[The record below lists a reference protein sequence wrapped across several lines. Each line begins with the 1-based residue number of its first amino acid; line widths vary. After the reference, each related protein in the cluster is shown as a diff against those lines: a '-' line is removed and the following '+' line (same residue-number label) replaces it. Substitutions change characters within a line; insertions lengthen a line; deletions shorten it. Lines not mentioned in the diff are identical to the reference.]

1 MVQYSIGIHI
11 YFQVMGHNKSKM
23 QGLLLPA
30 QSGKTSKAIAVI
42 KQRFETISQ
51 LQEKTDINIWIS
63 ANNKLLVK
71 QTETRMHNEL
81 CSSDDDSDDGNDS
94 DAIIQGEVF
103 SWISG
108 SKKNNVSVDALTLQ
122 ILKGKVEMI
131 VMCSNAIRIRYLV
144 QLLESLD
151 EFGALFLKKV
161 NIWIDEA
168 DQSIRLWSKY
178 SRVLN
183 MPMIQHVTL
192 VSATMETIFKHPS
205 IQGSLRVMKY
215 PTTYPKC
222 YRRLIDAE
230 CIEMDVGAS
239 NPSDYVLRVLT
250 AHPKLIQPGMRAF
263 IPGDVSKQSHEAISE
278 LLQGHGFAV
287 IILNGTHKELR
298 IPGEKTIDL
307 STYLT
312 VDDDEKS
319 DPIEFNTILSRMY
332 VGNRLDRF
340 PLAITGF
347 ICVERGITFQCAPD
361 RTHNGFLFDYGIIP
375 PIADKAEAYQAMAR
389 LFGNIGDFPTYKP
402 CQIYSNSA
410 TFKKVRIQEE
420 IAVNLARIMHESGRE
435 EATIA
440 DLKMAS
446 DVAVDI
452 NTYRIYDQ
460 EAHVREVCKIL
471 GHTYRSAKKNS
482 DGFKGAS
489 FRVKAKAVSLYDAV
503 KNVPKAQGS
512 SSGGTE
518 SRRCYPCYVDTSD
531 NTTLRFVVI
540 IRPGEEDKMKECD
553 AKFPSLRI

>member
-1 MVQYSIGIHI
+1 
-11 YFQVMGHNKSKM
+11 MGHNKSKM

-71 QTETRMHNEL
+71 QTESRMHNEL
-81 CSSDDDSDDGNDS
+81 CSSDDDSDNENDS
-94 DAIIQGEVF
+94 DAIIQGDVF

-108 SKKNNVSVDALTLQ
+108 SKKNNVSVDKLTID

-144 QLLESLD
+144 QLLENLD
-151 EFGALFLKKV
+151 EFGAMFLKKI

-178 SRVLN
+178 AHVLN
-183 MPMIQHVTL
+183 MSMIQHVTL

-205 IQGSLRVMKY
+205 IKGSLRVMKY
-215 PTTYPKC
+215 PTTYPEC
-222 YRRLIDAE
+222 YRRLKDAD

-239 NPSDYVLRVLT
+239 GPSEYVRHVLK

-263 IPGDVSKQSHEAISE
+263 IPGDASKQSHEAIST
-278 LLQGHGFAV
+278 LLQENGFAV

-298 IPGEKTIDL
+298 IPGERVIDL
-307 STYLT
+307 SLYLS
-312 VDDDEKS
+312 VDDDEKTE
-319 DPIEFNTILSRMY
+319 PIEFNTILSRMY

-347 ICVERGITFQCAPD
+347 ICVERGITFQCAAD
-361 RTHNGFLFDYGIIP
+361 STHNGFLFDYGIIP

-389 LFGNIGDFPTYKP
+389 LFGNIGHFPTYKP

-410 TFKKVRIQEE
+410 TFKKVRNQEE

-440 DLKMAS
+440 D
-446 DVAVDI
+446 
-452 NTYRIYDQ
+452 
-460 EAHVREVCKIL
+460 
-471 GHTYRSAKKNS
+471 
-482 DGFKGAS
+482 
-489 FRVKAKAVSLYDAV
+489 VKAAAEYESEKEWLPFGDEFADRNEANKLLRKNECNRNLAPTTEASIKKYMKNGFEMSTTTKALDVLSYDKV
-503 KNVPKAQGS
+503 KAELSRWSKLSAFDIKATTTRAGRMFICYKDLS
-512 SSGGTE
+512 DPE
-518 SRRCYPCYVDTSD
+518 SIMYIVRG
-531 NTTLRFVVI
+531 VV
-540 IRPGEEDKMKECD
+540 KK
-553 AKFPSLRI
+553 